1 MSDDALVERLVEQVA
16 DRAPIDW
23 EALTPDLQASDS
35 VSPDDLE
42 ALGLLRLLDEL
53 GGVNASLQRGD
64 FTAQET
70 LADLPAPRPAPA
82 ADPDDTPASW
92 GRYTIEEMVGRG
104 GFGCVYRAWDPALQ
118 MPVAIKI
125 LHRRFSDERLT
136 DRLMQEG
143 RALAQVTHPNVVR
156 VLNVE
161 QHDGRFGLVM
171 EYLRGETLDQMVTAR
186 GMLNHREAIVI
197 AEDICRAL
205 TAVHGRGLVHRDVK
219 ARNIIREH
227 DGRFVLMD
235 FGAGIPLTGQGQQGA
250 EGTPLY
256 MAPEALQG
264 ARATIASDVYAVGVL
279 LFYLVTRRYPYEGH
293 TVDDIRA
300 AHTRALVHPL
310 FSLRP
315 DVPQEYVKVVERA
328 LAIDPRE
335 RFATPGALLQALLDA
350 RTTPT
355 NWGRV
360 AAGAAAGVAALAV
373 VMTAGGAISSGVF
386 NAALGRGAY
395 ATEGLVEWFIL
406 GRRSLVLPVVLT
418 LLGVG
423 GVGLLIALRKLAT
436 AVSPAARAFD
446 ASLGRQW
453 ERVSARLRLQDPVVS
468 SCWLVLL
475 SVVAVFAVSLYWLP
489 LLNAVMND
497 IGTIPEGA
505 LSVFSDANVEYRT
518 YFRMTLS
525 VLAAS
530 SVTGWYGLARFSRSR
545 GTSLPAWL
553 APTAGA
559 LLVVMFLL
567 MQVPYRLVHDNDE
580 FARATWQGQTCH
592 VLGTRGDRVLLFCPA
607 LMPRNRDVAAS
618 EVQVESSATRESIFR
633 SFAPSP
639 R

>member
-53 GGVNASLQRGD
+53 GDVNASLQRGD
-64 FTAQET
+64 FTAQAT
-70 LADLPAPRPAPA
+70 LADLPTPRPATA

-118 MPVAIKI
+118 MSVAIKI

-186 GMLNHREAIVI
+186 GMLNHREATVI

-205 TAVHGRGLVHRDVK
+205 TAVHSRGLVHRDVK

-256 MAPEALQG
+256 MAPEALRG

-279 LFYLVTRRYPYEGH
+279 LFHLVTRRYPYEGH

-310 FSLRP
+310 LSLRP
-315 DVPQEYVKVVERA
+315 ELPQEYVKVVDRA

-350 RTTPT
+350 RTPT
-355 NWGRV
+355 NWVQV
-360 AAGAAAGVAALAV
+360 AARTAAGLAGLAV
-373 VMTAGGAISSGVF
+373 LMTAGGAISSGVF
-386 NAALGRGAY
+386 NAALGRQAY
-395 ATEGLVEWFIL
+395 ATEGLVDWFNL
-406 GRRSLVLPVVLT
+406 GLRSLVLPVVLT
-418 LLGVG
+418 LFGVG

-436 AVSPAARAFD
+436 AVSPAARALD

-453 ERVSARLRLQDPVVS
+453 ARVSARLRLQDPVVS
-468 SCWLVLL
+468 SSWLVLL
-475 SVVAVFAVSLYWLP
+475 SVVAVGAVVVTWLP
-489 LLNAVMND
+489 LLSAVMND
-497 IGTIPEGA
+497 IGTVPERA
-505 LSVFSDANVEYRT
+505 LSVFSEADVEYRT

-530 SVTGWYGLARFSRSR
+530 SVTGWYGLIRSSRAR

-553 APTAGA
+553 VPTEGA

-592 VLGTRGDRVLLFCPA
+592 VLGTRGDRALLFCPA

-618 EVQVESSATRESIFR
+618 EVQVEPSAPRESLFR
-633 SFAPSP
+633 SFAST